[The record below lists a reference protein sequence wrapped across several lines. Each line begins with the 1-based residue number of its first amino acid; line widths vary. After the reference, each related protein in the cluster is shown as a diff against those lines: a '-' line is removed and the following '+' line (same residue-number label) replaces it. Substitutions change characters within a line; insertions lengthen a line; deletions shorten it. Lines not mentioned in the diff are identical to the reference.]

1 MSQRQLAE
9 RYLEEGMRMEDH
21 PGIVFRDGP
30 MGRRAGLAAGP
41 DVWEIVAALKQLPTR
56 GRAAIGELAEL
67 LELSE
72 GQIEA
77 ALAYYGEFPDEVD
90 ELITRNDEEAERA
103 ETAWRRQQTV
113 LD

>member
-1 MSQRQLAE
+1 MD
-9 RYLEEGMRMEDH
+9 DH

-56 GRAAIGELAEL
+56 RRGAVVELADL
-67 LELSE
+67 LELRE

-77 ALAYYGEFPDEVD
+77 ALAYYGQFSGEVD
-90 ELITRNDEEAERA
+90 QLITRNEEEAKRA
-103 ETAWRRQQTV
+103 EAAWRRQQTV